1 MGVEDLDEAGQVDQ
15 RKDVLHLQLTE
26 LTRTSRGF
34 DRVAIVLSRLALRPS
49 WAAFSPCRGAAG
61 SGEASA

>member
-1 MGVEDLDEAGQVDQ
+1 VGVEDLDEAGQVDQ

-26 LTRTSRGF
+26 LTRTPRGF

-49 WAAFSPCRGAAG
+49 WAAFSP
-61 SGEASA
+61 